1 MTGSVLEKFI
11 FAVGVSVVAMLIVFS
26 VLIILM
32 FIIKFQNSIFEKRN
46 AKNVEKEKSED
57 IIILTKVE
65 ETEEIDLQDDSE
77 IVAAIIGALSLQLDV
92 PNSSLNIKSI
102 KRVPNSNWNNNSR

>member
-11 FAVGVSVVAMLIVFS
+11 FAVGVSVVAMLIVFA

-46 AKNVEKEKSED
+46 AKNIEKEKPED
-57 IIILTKVE
+57 TVIVTKVE
-65 ETEEIDLQDDSE
+65 ESEEVELQDDSE

-92 PNSSLNIKSI
+92 PTSGLNIRSI
-102 KRVPNSNWNNNSR
+102 KRVSNSNWNNNSR

>member
-11 FAVGVSVVAMLIVFS
+11 FAVGVLVVAMLIVFV

-46 AKNVEKEKSED
+46 AKNVKKEKPED
-57 IIILTKVE
+57 TVIVTKVE
-65 ETEEIDLQDDSE
+65 ENEEVELQDDSE

-92 PNSSLNIKSI
+92 PTSGLNIRSI
-102 KRVPNSNWNNNSR
+102 KRVSNSNWNNNSR

>member
-11 FAVGVSVVAMLIVFS
+11 FAVGVSVVAMLIVFV

-46 AKNVEKEKSED
+46 AKNIEKEKPED
-57 IIILTKVE
+57 TVIVTKVE
-65 ETEEIDLQDDSE
+65 ESEEVELQDDSE

-92 PNSSLNIKSI
+92 PTSGLNIRSI
-102 KRVPNSNWNNNSR
+102 KRVSNSNWNNNSR

>member
-11 FAVGVSVVAMLIVFS
+11 FAVGVSVVAMLIVFA

-32 FIIKFQNSIFEKRN
+32 FIIKFQNSIFEKRS
-46 AKNVEKEKSED
+46 AKNIEKEKPED
-57 IIILTKVE
+57 TVIVTKVE
-65 ETEEIDLQDDSE
+65 ENEEVELQDDSE

-92 PNSSLNIKSI
+92 PTSGLNIRSI
-102 KRVPNSNWNNNSR
+102 KRVSNSNWNNNSR